1 MGETRYAIMPGSTM
15 NKKTGNGTCGRNY
28 EGAFME
34 LDRYYPVVRVYDE
47 DGFMIA
53 GYYYDGGMKD
63 MVCT

>member
-1 MGETRYAIMPGSTM
+1 M